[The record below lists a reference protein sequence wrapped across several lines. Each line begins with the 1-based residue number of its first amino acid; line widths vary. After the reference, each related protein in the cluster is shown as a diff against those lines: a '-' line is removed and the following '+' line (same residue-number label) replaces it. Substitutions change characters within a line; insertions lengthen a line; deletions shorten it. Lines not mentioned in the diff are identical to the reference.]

1 MSRSPECSEGEAK
14 GWWYPA
20 LDLMKNGEDTKKVAM
35 FCGKGGV
42 GKTTCAAITALHYAM
57 QGKKTLIISTDFTP
71 SLKDVFEIETEERSA
86 KVIEGLHLHEIGFEE
101 VKNLW
106 EGKFGSEVYKVAST
120 FVNIKYKEFV
130 DFISTILPGIRDE
143 FMVDY
148 IRELSKSGEY
158 DKIIW
163 DTAPAG
169 QTLGLL
175 RMPYILNQH
184 LKPAPR
190 IYSTLRSTI
199 GGKRSVFEVIR
210 GWEKLSNKDI
220 NFLKKDV
227 RFTLVVIPEA
237 LAVSQLEDIFS
248 EFQSYGLN
256 VDNIIVN
263 QVIGETDSEFLQSRA
278 AIQQPYIS
286 EISSKYKG
294 RINHFP
300 LSQNEVKGV
309 EKLKKAMVNLFDMNK
324 NYWSEFK

>member
-1 MSRSPECSEGEAK
+1 
-14 GWWYPA
+14 
-20 LDLMKNGEDTKKVAM
+20 MKNQEKAKKIAM

-42 GKTTCAAITALHYAM
+42 GKTTCAAITALHYAT
-57 QGKKTLIISTDFTP
+57 QGKKTFIISTDFTP
-71 SLKDVFEIETEERSA
+71 SLKDILEIETEEKVI
-86 KVIEGLHLHEIGFEE
+86 KVIEGLYLHEIGFEE

-106 EGKFGSEVYKVAST
+106 ERKFGKEVYKVAST

-130 DFISTILPGIRDE
+130 DFIATILPGIRDE

-148 IRELSKSGEY
+148 IRELSESGEY

-199 GGKRSVFEVIR
+199 EGKRSVFEVIR

-220 NFLKKDV
+220 EFLKEEV
-227 RFTLVVIPEA
+227 SFTLVIIPEA
-237 LAVSQLEDIFS
+237 LAVYQLEDIFN
-248 EFQSYGLN
+248 EFQSYGLSI
-256 VDNIIVN
+256 DNIIVN
-263 QVIGETDSEFLQSRA
+263 QVIREIDSEFLQSRA
-278 AIQQPYIS
+278 AIQQSYIS
-286 EISSKYKG
+286 EISNKHEGKITYL
-294 RINHFP
+294 P
-300 LSQNEVKGV
+300 LSQDEIKGV
-309 EKLKKAMVNLFDMNK
+309 DKLRKVMTNLDV
-324 NYWSEFK
+324 